1 MLKIKKALSMHFVKI
16 IIYFFTGLLIVTY
29 ASATVNYYTTP
40 KVYAIAQQKGRLD
53 NNSELYDCV
62 IPKNALV
69 NGDKIYL
76 AYSWQ
81 SVMGTKYAVIS
92 SNVTIVDEDD
102 YKYAIRI
109 QDIMDDWLIV
119 VAYDGE
125 LTEKGDIII
134 LRS

>member
-1 MLKIKKALSMHFVKI
+1 MLKIRKALSMYFVNLT
-16 IIYFFTGLLIVTY
+16 IYFFAILLIAIY
-29 ASATVNYYTTP
+29 ASATFNYYMTP
-40 KVYAIAQQKGRLD
+40 KVYTISQQKGRLD

-81 SVMGTKYAVIS
+81 SVTGKKYAVVS
-92 SNVTIVDEDD
+92 RNVTVLDSDD
-102 YKYAIRI
+102 YKCAILI
-109 QDIMDDWLIV
+109 NDVMEDWLIV
-119 VAYDGE
+119 IAYDGE
-125 LTEKGDIII
+125 LIEKGDVII